1 MMLKLFY
8 TRTKNKKLGGNRN
21 MKETKDSG
29 ISTLMLVLMV
39 LAVIMVIIIMVNTFR
54 KKGQENVG
62 QVQGEVQE
70 EEYVQELS
78 DGSKLNKSEELQKTK
93 KVNGL
98 EISNIQ
104 LRETGGITTLLADVK
119 NTTGAETED
128 KTVKV
133 EILDKQGN
141 VITKLLGPIDSM
153 PAGGI
158 VKLNVAVT
166 ADVANAY
173 DFRISE

>member
-1 MMLKLFY
+1 M
-8 TRTKNKKLGGNRN
+8 NKEVKAR
-21 MKETKDSG
+21 KERGVSAL
-29 ISTLMLVLMV
+29 TLVVIV
-39 LAVIMVIIIMVNTFR
+39 LAVIMIIIIMVNTFR
-54 KKGQENVG
+54 KKEQDNVG
-62 QVQGEVQE
+62 PVQGTEQE
-70 EEYVQELS
+70 EEYVQELP

-119 NTTGAETED
+119 NTTNKETED

-133 EILDKQGN
+133 DILDKQGN
-141 VITKLLGPIDSM
+141 VITRLLGPIDSI
-153 PAGGI
+153 PAGGT

>member
-1 MMLKLFY
+1 
-8 TRTKNKKLGGNRN
+8 

-54 KKGQENVG
+54 KKGPENVG

-78 DGSKLNKSEELQKTK
+78 DGNKSEELQKTK

-141 VITKLLGPIDSM
+141 VITRLLGPIDSI
-153 PAGGI
+153 PSGGT

>member
-1 MMLKLFY
+1 MNKEQKL
-8 TRTKNKKLGGNRN
+8 R
-21 MKETKDSG
+21 KERGVS
-29 ISTLMLVLMV
+29 ILTLVVVVLI
-39 LAVIMVIIIMVNTFR
+39 AIMIIIILVNAFR
-54 KKGQENVG
+54 KKGQENVDATQGTEQG
-62 QVQGEVQE
+62 Q
-70 EEYVQELS
+70 EYVQTLS

-119 NTTGAETED
+119 NTTNKETED

-133 EILDKQGN
+133 DILDKQGN
-141 VITKLLGPIDSM
+141 VITRLLGPIDSI
-153 PAGGI
+153 PAGGP

>member
-1 MMLKLFY
+1 M
-8 TRTKNKKLGGNRN
+8 RN
-21 MKETKDSG
+21 KETKVVNQEKG
-29 ISTLMLVLMV
+29 ITAIALVVITLIAIML
-39 LAVIMVIIIMVNTFR
+39 IIIMVNTFR
-54 KKGQENVG
+54 KKEPENVG
-62 QVQGEVQE
+62 PVQGEEQGIE
-70 EEYVQELS
+70 QEEYVQILQ

-141 VITKLLGPIDSM
+141 VITRLLGPIDSI
-153 PAGGI
+153 PSGGT

>member
-1 MMLKLFY
+1 
-8 TRTKNKKLGGNRN
+8 

-54 KKGQENVG
+54 KKGPENVG

-119 NTTGAETED
+119 NNTNH
-128 KTVKV
+128 
-133 EILDKQGN
+133 EIQERNITIEVLDKQGN
-141 VITKLLGPIDSM
+141 VITSLNGTIDTVG
-153 PAGGI
+153 AGEK

>member
-1 MMLKLFY
+1 
-8 TRTKNKKLGGNRN
+8 

-54 KKGQENVG
+54 KKGPENVG
-62 QVQGEVQE
+62 QVQGEEQ
-70 EEYVQELS
+70 EEYVQELP

-104 LRETGGITTLLADVK
+104 LKETGGITTLLADVK
-119 NTTGAETED
+119 NTTGVETED

-141 VITKLLGPIDSM
+141 VITRLLGPIDSI
-153 PAGGI
+153 PSGGT

>member
-1 MMLKLFY
+1 M
-8 TRTKNKKLGGNRN
+8 NRHYK
-21 MKETKDSG
+21 M
-29 ISTLMLVLMV
+29 
-39 LAVIMVIIIMVNTFR
+39 F
-54 KKGQENVG
+54 KKGKNWCYVAVATIAVLFGMATNSRVVKADISNNISPSLAQ
-62 QVQGEVQE
+62 QVETDKVN
-70 EEYVQELS
+70 S
-78 DGSKLNKSEELQKTK
+78 INKSEELQKTK

-141 VITKLLGPIDSM
+141 VITRLLGPIDSI
-153 PAGGI
+153 PSGGT